1 MDHGSLPP
9 LAMCSVCLFADSQGT
24 RLAASLSLS
33 SSLPW
38 NPLHRQLCFG
48 SRGHCPLLNFFACS
62 SPPYCSS
69 KSCNYALGKWCCLSA
84 SSWEFDLSWLPALT
98 CLGRARKGNGWEL
111 PSNHEL
117 VLPPFLF
124 SPYPLPSPT
133 LTKGRIVLHHLERV
147 ALKVWFVFFF
157 SFFPFK
163 RNTLWV
169 SPVSIPLQ
177 QSRAVITKGRACVC
191 ACLQRV
197 FVCSHVVVC
206 GRVVSSGMHLW
217 PGPTLPNI
225 HAYLFDV
232 PAGFTVAWSFT
243 F

>member
-157 SFFPFK
+157 FSFFPFK

-191 ACLQRV
+191 
-197 FVCSHVVVC
+197 
-206 GRVVSSGMHLW
+206 
-217 PGPTLPNI
+217 
-225 HAYLFDV
+225 V
-232 PAGFTVAWSFT
+232 PATCVCLLTCGCVWACSK
-243 F
+243 

>member
-147 ALKVWFVFFF
+147 ALKVWFGFFF
-157 SFFPFK
+157 FLSSLSNEIRCESLLFPFPYNK
-163 RNTLWV
+163 AGLL
-169 SPVSIPLQ
+169 LQ
-177 QSRAVITKGRACVC
+177 KAERVCVRACNVC
-191 ACLQRV
+191 
-197 FVCSHVVVC
+197 
-206 GRVVSSGMHLW
+206 
-217 PGPTLPNI
+217 
-225 HAYLFDV
+225 LFAHMWLCV
-232 PAGFTVAWSFT
+232 GV
-243 F
+243 